1 MPTHTERRT
10 LSADLEVREA
20 GTTITLEG
28 YASTFNQP
36 YDMGLYRETIAPGAF
51 RKTLTEAPDVRFLIN
66 HEGLPLART
75 TSGTLE
81 LAEDSTGLHF
91 RTQLDPTDPDVA
103 RIAPKIRRGDLS
115 QCSFGFRTIK
125 DEWTSDYSER
135 TMRELSLR
143 DGDVSVVTYPANPST
158 SASLRASARAMA
170 AAPLLAMIVGDL
182 RAGKT
187 LSQEDFDAL
196 QKILDAIAAADV
208 ELDQALVDL
217 SSLMGV
223 ENPDEDVMPAEP
235 VTDAMDVEPMAEP
248 MDVEPMA
255 EPIEESEEEAGID
268 IDVVISIARAK
279 AQALATAAQ
288 RSAKYLR

>member
-36 YDMGLYRETIAPGAF
+36 YEMGLYRETIAPGAF

-91 RTQLDPTDPDVA
+91 RAELDPSDPDVA
-103 RIAPKIRRGDLS
+103 RISPKIKRGDLS

-158 SASLRASARAMA
+158 SAKLRASARAMA

-217 SSLMGV
+217 SSLMGI

-235 VTDAMDVEPMAEP
+235 IADAMDIEPMAEP

-255 EPIEESEEEAGID
+255 EPVEESEEEAGID